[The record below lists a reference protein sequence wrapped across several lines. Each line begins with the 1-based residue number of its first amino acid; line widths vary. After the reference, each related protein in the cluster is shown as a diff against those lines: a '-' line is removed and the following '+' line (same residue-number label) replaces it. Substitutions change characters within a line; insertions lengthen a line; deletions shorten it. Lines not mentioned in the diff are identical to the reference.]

1 MSIRKQVSWFVVV
14 LAVLVSPAAFAQTTF
29 SSGSTGADGA
39 FAPTTS
45 QTITVPDSGVFNF
58 TTVNIPSGVTIT
70 YLRNAKNTTL
80 TILATGDV
88 QIGGSI
94 VVDGQPGAT
103 VGFGGFGG
111 PGAFTGGT
119 AGVDNSNGSIG
130 DGPGAGRGG
139 SFRSS
144 DGACGTGG
152 GGSYQTLGGG
162 GFAFIPFF
170 GGIAST
176 GIGGP
181 AGPKY
186 GTRSLVPL
194 IGGSG
199 GGGGCGESA
208 ADGGGGGGGGGAVLI
223 ASSGTIS
230 FGTPNAPGSIFARGG
245 SGALVNGFF
254 GGSGGS
260 GGGGSGGAIRLVANI
275 ITGVGQIGVNGGPGG
290 RGNGGPG
297 GDGGLGFVRME
308 AFNLVGFT
316 ATTGAP
322 ISSGLPSSATPAN
335 VPTLQI
341 ASVGGVNAPASP
353 VGSFQGAPD
362 VVLPANQPNPVT
374 VVVNGFNIPT
384 GTSVNVTATSGAGTS
399 TTGTATL
406 SGTTASSTGSAS
418 ISLTTGLSV
427 LTATTVVDLAQT
439 GDLKPLFINGEKVDK
454 IEVAAQFGGGSAVTY
469 ITHSGHRIRAVR

>member
-1 MSIRKQVSWFVVV
+1 MSIRKQFSWSVIL
-14 LAVLVSPAAFAQTTF
+14 LAVLTSPAVFAQSTF
-29 SSGSTGADGA
+29 NSGSTGADGA

-45 QTITVPDSGVFNF
+45 QTITVPDSGMLNF

-94 VVDGQPGAT
+94 VLDGQPGAT

-111 PGAFTGGT
+111 PGGLSGGT
-119 AGVDNSNGSIG
+119 AGVDNSSGSIG

-139 SFRSS
+139 LSRS

-152 GGSYQTLGGG
+152 GGSYQTLGGAGG
-162 GFAFIPFF
+162 GFFPFCCF
-170 GGIAST
+170 ASGVGGA
-176 GIGGP
+176 

-208 ADGGGGGGGGGAVLI
+208 ADGGGGGGGGGAILI

-230 FGTPNAPGSIFARGG
+230 FGTPSAPGSISARGG
-245 SGALVNGFF
+245 AGALVNGFF

-275 ITGVGQIGVNGGPGG
+275 ITGVGQILVDGGQGG
-290 RGNGGPG
+290 RGNGAAG
-297 GDGGLGFVRME
+297 GTGGLGFVRME
-308 AFNLVGFT
+308 AFNLTGFS
-316 ATTGAP
+316 AANSVP
-322 ISSGLPSSATPAN
+322 ISAGLPSSATPAN
-335 VPTLQI
+335 TPILQI
-341 ASVGGVNAPASP
+341 VSVGGVAAPANP
-353 VGSFQGAPD
+353 VGSFQGSPD
-362 VVLPANQPNPVT
+362 VVLPANQPNPVII
-374 VVVNGFNIPT
+374 VVNGSNIPS
-384 GTSVNVTATSGAGTS
+384 GTSVNVTSTSASGASTS
-399 TTGTATL
+399 GTATL

-418 ISLTTGLSV
+418 VSLSTGFSV

-454 IEVAAQFGGGSAVTY
+454 IEVAAQFGGSSTVTY
-469 ITHSGHRIRAVR
+469 ITHSGRRISGLR